1 MNTIIKS
8 LSLLLVTAVFA
19 AVTVDISAQERDRNR
34 DRGERGG
41 DRGERG
47 GDRGERGGDRGE
59 RGGDRGGFDRS
70 QIMERIMD
78 RYRENLGFSVAEWKV
93 VQPKVQTVMDNRIS
107 SASGM
112 MSMFGGSR
120 RGRGGDSSTEKTPTS
135 ELRDLLEKDDASK
148 GDIKAK
154 LAAYR
159 ADRKA
164 REAKLK
170 KAQEDLRQ
178 LLTIKQEAQAVLA
191 GLLN

>member
-1 MNTIIKS
+1 MNTFIKS
-8 LSLLLVTAVFA
+8 LLLLVVTAVFA
-19 AVTVDISAQERDRNR
+19 SVTVDISAQERDRDRDRGNR
-34 DRGERGG
+34 DRGERGN
-41 DRGERG
+41 RGN
-47 GDRGERGGDRGE
+47 
-59 RGGDRGGFDRS
+59 FDRS
-70 QIMERIMD
+70 QIMERIME
-78 RYRENLGFSVAEWKV
+78 RYRENLGISVAEWKV
-93 VQPKVQTVMDNRIS
+93 VQPKVQAVMDNRIS
-107 SASGM
+107 GVSGM

-135 ELRDLLEKDDASK
+135 ELRDLLEKENPAK
-148 GDIKAK
+148 GEIKAK

-178 LLTIKQEAQAVLA
+178 LLTLKQEAQAVLS

>member
-1 MNTIIKS
+1 MNTLIKS
-8 LSLLLVTAVFA
+8 LSLLVVTAVFA
-19 AVTVDISAQERDRNR
+19 GVTVDISAQERDRNR
-34 DRGERGG
+34 DRGNR

-47 GDRGERGGDRGE
+47 QW
-59 RGGDRGGFDRS
+59 DRS

-93 VQPKVQTVMDNRIS
+93 VQPKVQAVMDNRIS
-107 SASGM
+107 GASGM

-120 RGRGGDSSTEKTPTS
+120 RGRGGDSSSEKTPTS

-178 LLTIKQEAQAVLA
+178 FLTIKQEAQAVLA

>member
-1 MNTIIKS
+1 MNTFIKS
-8 LSLLLVTAVFA
+8 LSLLVVTAVFA
-19 AVTVDISAQERDRNR
+19 SVTVDISAQERDRDRDRGNR
-34 DRGERGG
+34 ERGERGN
-41 DRGERG
+41 RGN
-47 GDRGERGGDRGE
+47 
-59 RGGDRGGFDRS
+59 FDRS
-70 QIMERIMD
+70 QIMERIME
-78 RYRENLGFSVAEWKV
+78 RYRENLGISVAEWKV
-93 VQPKVQTVMDNRIS
+93 VQPKVQAVMDNRIS
-107 SASGM
+107 GASGI

-135 ELRDLLEKDDASK
+135 ELRDLLEKDAPSK
-148 GDIKAK
+148 GEIKAK

-178 LLTIKQEAQAVLA
+178 LLTLKQEAQAVLS

>member
-1 MNTIIKS
+1 MNTLIKS
-8 LSLLLVTAVFA
+8 LSLLVVTAVFA
-19 AVTVDISAQERDRNR
+19 GVTVDISAQERDRNR
-34 DRGERGG
+34 DRGNR

-47 GDRGERGGDRGE
+47 QW
-59 RGGDRGGFDRS
+59 DRS

-93 VQPKVQTVMDNRIS
+93 VQPKVQAVMDNRIS
-107 SASGM
+107 GASGM

-120 RGRGGDSSTEKTPTS
+120 RGRGGASSTEKTPTS

-178 LLTIKQEAQAVLA
+178 FLTIKQEAQAVLA

>member
-8 LSLLLVTAVFA
+8 LSLLVVTAVFA
-19 AVTVDISAQERDRNR
+19 SVTVDVSAQERDRNR
-34 DRGERGG
+34 DRGNRERGG
-41 DRGERG
+41 ERG
-47 GDRGERGGDRGE
+47 QW
-59 RGGDRGGFDRS
+59 DRS

-93 VQPKVQTVMDNRIS
+93 VQPKVQAVMDNRIS
-107 SASGM
+107 GASGM

>member
-1 MNTIIKS
+1 MNTLIKS
-8 LSLLLVTAVFA
+8 LSLLVVTAVFA
-19 AVTVDISAQERDRNR
+19 GVTVDISAQERDRNR
-34 DRGERGG
+34 DRGNR

-47 GDRGERGGDRGE
+47 QW
-59 RGGDRGGFDRS
+59 DRS

-93 VQPKVQTVMDNRIS
+93 VQPKVQAVMENRIS
-107 SASGM
+107 GASGM

-135 ELRDLLEKDDASK
+135 ELRDLLEKEKPAK
-148 GDIKAK
+148 GEIKAK

>member
-1 MNTIIKS
+1 MLMNTFIKS
-8 LSLLLVTAVFA
+8 LSLLVVTAVFA
-19 AVTVDISAQERDRNR
+19 SVTVDVSAQERDRNR
-34 DRGERGG
+34 DRGNRERGG
-41 DRGERG
+41 ERG
-47 GDRGERGGDRGE
+47 QW
-59 RGGDRGGFDRS
+59 DRS

-93 VQPKVQTVMDNRIS
+93 VQPKVQAVMDNRIS
-107 SASGM
+107 GASGM

-120 RGRGGDSSTEKTPTS
+120 RGRGGDSSAEKTPTS

-148 GDIKAK
+148 VDIKAK

-159 ADRKA
+159 KDRKA

>member
-8 LSLLLVTAVFA
+8 LSLLVVTAVFGS
-19 AVTVDISAQERDRNR
+19 VTVDVSAQERDRNR

-41 DRGERG
+41 DRGGRG
-47 GDRGERGGDRGE
+47 GDRGG

-70 QIMERIMD
+70 QFMERIMD

-93 VQPKVQTVMDNRIS
+93 VQPKVQAVMDNRIS
-107 SASGM
+107 GVSGM

-148 GDIKAK
+148 GAIKAK

>member
-1 MNTIIKS
+1 MNTLIKS
-8 LSLLLVTAVFA
+8 LSLLVVTAVFA
-19 AVTVDISAQERDRNR
+19 GVTVDISAQERDRNR
-34 DRGERGG
+34 DRGNR

-47 GDRGERGGDRGE
+47 QW
-59 RGGDRGGFDRS
+59 DRS

-93 VQPKVQTVMDNRIS
+93 VQPKVQAVMDNRIS
-107 SASGM
+107 GASGM

-178 LLTIKQEAQAVLA
+178 LLTIKQEAQAGLA

>member
-1 MNTIIKS
+1 MNTLIKS
-8 LSLLLVTAVFA
+8 LSLLVVTAVFA
-19 AVTVDISAQERDRNR
+19 GVTVDISAQERDRNR
-34 DRGERGG
+34 DRGNR

-47 GDRGERGGDRGE
+47 QW
-59 RGGDRGGFDRS
+59 DRS
-70 QIMERIMD
+70 QIMERIME
-78 RYRENLGFSVAEWKV
+78 RYREILGFSVAEWKV
-93 VQPKVQTVMDNRIS
+93 VQPKVQAVMDNRIS
-107 SASGM
+107 GASGM

-178 LLTIKQEAQAVLA
+178 FLTIKQEAQAVLA

>member
-1 MNTIIKS
+1 MLIKS
-8 LSLLLVTAVFA
+8 LSLLVVTAVFA
-19 AVTVDISAQERDRNR
+19 GVTVDISAQERDRNR
-34 DRGERGG
+34 DRGNRE
-41 DRGERG
+41 RGERG
-47 GDRGERGGDRGE
+47 QRGQW
-59 RGGDRGGFDRS
+59 DRS

-93 VQPKVQTVMDNRIS
+93 VQPKVQAVMDNRIS

-135 ELRDLLEKDDASK
+135 ELRDLLEKDAPSK
-148 GDIKAK
+148 GEIKAK

-178 LLTIKQEAQAVLA
+178 LLTLKQEAQAVLS

>member
-1 MNTIIKS
+1 MLMNTFIKS
-8 LSLLLVTAVFA
+8 LSLLVVTAVFA
-19 AVTVDISAQERDRNR
+19 SVTVDISAQERDRNR
-34 DRGERGG
+34 DRGNRERGG
-41 DRGERG
+41 ERG
-47 GDRGERGGDRGE
+47 QW
-59 RGGDRGGFDRS
+59 DRS

-93 VQPKVQTVMDNRIS
+93 VQPKVQAVMDNRIS
-107 SASGM
+107 GASGM

-120 RGRGGDSSTEKTPTS
+120 RGRGGDSSAEKTPTS

-159 ADRKA
+159 KDRKD

>member
-1 MNTIIKS
+1 MNTFIKS
-8 LSLLLVTAVFA
+8 LSLLVVTAVFA
-19 AVTVDISAQERDRNR
+19 SVTVDISAQERDRDRDRGNR
-34 DRGERGG
+34 ERGERGN
-41 DRGERG
+41 RGN
-47 GDRGERGGDRGE
+47 
-59 RGGDRGGFDRS
+59 FDRS
-70 QIMERIMD
+70 QIMERIME
-78 RYRENLGFSVAEWKV
+78 RYRENLGISVAEWKV
-93 VQPKVQTVMDNRIS
+93 VQPKVQAVMDNRIS
-107 SASGM
+107 GASGM
-112 MSMFGGSR
+112 MSFFGGRGS
-120 RGRGGDSSTEKTPTS
+120 RGRDDSSTEKTPTS

>member
-1 MNTIIKS
+1 MNTLIKS
-8 LSLLLVTAVFA
+8 LSLLVVTAVFA
-19 AVTVDISAQERDRNR
+19 GVTVDISAQERDRNR
-34 DRGERGG
+34 DRG
-41 DRGERG
+41 
-47 GDRGERGGDRGE
+47 
-59 RGGDRGGFDRS
+59 GDRGGRDRGQRGEWDRS
-70 QIMERIMD
+70 QIMDRIMD

-93 VQPKVQTVMDNRIS
+93 VRPKVQAVMDNRIS
-107 SASGM
+107 GASGM

-135 ELRDLLEKDDASK
+135 ELRDLLEKEDASK

-178 LLTIKQEAQAVLA
+178 FLTIKQEAQAVLA

>member
-8 LSLLLVTAVFA
+8 LSLLVVTAVFA
-19 AVTVDISAQERDRNR
+19 SVTVDVSAQERDRNR
-34 DRGERGG
+34 DRGNRERG
-41 DRGERG
+41 GERG
-47 GDRGERGGDRGE
+47 GERGQW
-59 RGGDRGGFDRS
+59 DRS
-70 QIMERIMD
+70 QIMDRIMD

-93 VQPKVQTVMDNRIS
+93 VRPKVQAVMDNRIS
-107 SASGM
+107 GASGM
-112 MSMFGGSR
+112 MSMFGGGSR
-120 RGRGGDSSTEKTPTS
+120 RGRGGSSSDEKTPTS

-178 LLTIKQEAQAVLA
+178 LLTLKQEAQAVLS

>member
-8 LSLLLVTAVFA
+8 LSLLVVTAVFA
-19 AVTVDISAQERDRNR
+19 SVTVDISAQERDSNR
-34 DRGERGG
+34 DRGNRERG
-41 DRGERG
+41 DRGG
-47 GDRGERGGDRGE
+47 

-70 QIMERIMD
+70 QIMDRIMD

-93 VQPKVQTVMDNRIS
+93 VRPKVQAVMDNRIS
-107 SASGM
+107 GASGM
-112 MSMFGGSR
+112 MSMFGGGSR
-120 RGRGGDSSTEKTPTS
+120 RGRGGSSSDEKTPTS
-135 ELRDLLEKDDASK
+135 DLRDLLEKENPAK

>member
-1 MNTIIKS
+1 MNTLIKS
-8 LSLLLVTAVFA
+8 LSLLVVTGVFA
-19 AVTVDISAQERDRNR
+19 SVTVDVSAQERDRNR
-34 DRGERGG
+34 DRENRERG
-41 DRGERG
+41 DRGG
-47 GDRGERGGDRGE
+47 

-70 QIMERIMD
+70 QFMERIMD

-93 VQPKVQTVMDNRIS
+93 VQPKVQAVMDNRIS
-107 SASGM
+107 GASGM

-178 LLTIKQEAQAVLA
+178 LLTIKQEAQAVLS

>member
-1 MNTIIKS
+1 MNTFIKS
-8 LSLLLVTAVFA
+8 LSLLVVTAVFA
-19 AVTVDISAQERDRNR
+19 SVTVDISAQERDRDRDRGNR
-34 DRGERGG
+34 ERGERGN
-41 DRGERG
+41 RGN
-47 GDRGERGGDRGE
+47 
-59 RGGDRGGFDRS
+59 FDRS
-70 QIMERIMD
+70 QIMERIME
-78 RYRENLGFSVAEWKV
+78 RYRENLGISVAEWKV
-93 VQPKVQTVMDNRIS
+93 VQPKVQAVMDNRIS
-107 SASGM
+107 GASGM

-135 ELRDLLEKDDASK
+135 ELRDLLEKDAPSK
-148 GDIKAK
+148 GEIKAK

-178 LLTIKQEAQAVLA
+178 LLTLKQEAQAVLS

>member
-8 LSLLLVTAVFA
+8 LSLLVVTAVFA
-19 AVTVDISAQERDRNR
+19 GVTVDISAQERDRNR

-41 DRGERG
+41 DRGG
-47 GDRGERGGDRGE
+47 

-93 VQPKVQTVMDNRIS
+93 VQPKVQAVMDNRIS
-107 SASGM
+107 GASGM

-120 RGRGGDSSTEKTPTS
+120 RGRGGNSSTEKTPTS

>member
-1 MNTIIKS
+1 MNTLIKS
-8 LSLLLVTAVFA
+8 LSLLVVTGVFA
-19 AVTVDISAQERDRNR
+19 SVTVDVSAQERDRNR
-34 DRGERGG
+34 DRENRERG
-41 DRGERG
+41 DRGG
-47 GDRGERGGDRGE
+47 

-93 VQPKVQTVMDNRIS
+93 VQPKVQAVMDNRIS
-107 SASGM
+107 GASGM

-178 LLTIKQEAQAVLA
+178 LLTIKQEAQAVLS

>member
-1 MNTIIKS
+1 MLMNTFIKS
-8 LSLLLVTAVFA
+8 LSLLVVTAVFA
-19 AVTVDISAQERDRNR
+19 SVTVDVSAQERDRNR
-34 DRGERGG
+34 DRGNRERGG
-41 DRGERG
+41 ERG
-47 GDRGERGGDRGE
+47 QW
-59 RGGDRGGFDRS
+59 DRS

-93 VQPKVQTVMDNRIS
+93 VQPKVQAVMDNRIS
-107 SASGM
+107 GASGM

-120 RGRGGDSSTEKTPTS
+120 RGRGGDSSAEKTPTS
-135 ELRDLLEKDDASK
+135 ELRDLLEKENPAK

>member
-8 LSLLLVTAVFA
+8 LSLLVVTAVFA
-19 AVTVDISAQERDRNR
+19 SVTVDVSAQERDRNR

-47 GDRGERGGDRGE
+47 GDRGERGGDRGG

-93 VQPKVQTVMDNRIS
+93 VQPKVQAVMDNRIS
-107 SASGM
+107 GASGM

>member
-8 LSLLLVTAVFA
+8 LSLLVVTAVFGS
-19 AVTVDISAQERDRNR
+19 VTVDVSAQERDRNR
-34 DRGERGG
+34 DRGNRERGG
-41 DRGERG
+41 ERG
-47 GDRGERGGDRGE
+47 QW
-59 RGGDRGGFDRS
+59 DRS
-70 QIMERIMD
+70 QIMDRIMD

-93 VQPKVQTVMDNRIS
+93 VRPKVQAVMDNRIS
-107 SASGM
+107 GASGM
-112 MSMFGGSR
+112 MSMFGGGSR
-120 RGRGGDSSTEKTPTS
+120 RGRGGSSSDEKTPTS
-135 ELRDLLEKDDASK
+135 DLRDLLEKENPAK

>member
-1 MNTIIKS
+1 MNTLIKS
-8 LSLLLVTAVFA
+8 LSLLVVTAVFA
-19 AVTVDISAQERDRNR
+19 GVTVDISAQERDRNR
-34 DRGERGG
+34 DRGNRE
-41 DRGERG
+41 RGERG
-47 GDRGERGGDRGE
+47 ERGQW
-59 RGGDRGGFDRS
+59 DRS

-93 VQPKVQTVMDNRIS
+93 VQPKVQAVMDNRIS
-107 SASGM
+107 GASGM

-135 ELRDLLEKDDASK
+135 ELRDLLEKDAPSK
-148 GDIKAK
+148 EEIKAK

-178 LLTIKQEAQAVLA
+178 LLTLKQEAQAVLS

>member
-1 MNTIIKS
+1 MNTLIKS
-8 LSLLLVTAVFA
+8 LSLLVVTAVFA
-19 AVTVDISAQERDRNR
+19 GVTVDISAQERDRNR
-34 DRGERGG
+34 DRGNR

-47 GDRGERGGDRGE
+47 QW
-59 RGGDRGGFDRS
+59 DRS

-93 VQPKVQTVMDNRIS
+93 VQPKVQAVMDNRIS
-107 SASGM
+107 GASGM

-178 LLTIKQEAQAVLA
+178 FLTIKQEAQAVLA
-191 GLLN
+191 RLLN

>member
-1 MNTIIKS
+1 MNTLIKS
-8 LSLLLVTAVFA
+8 LSLLVVTAVFA
-19 AVTVDISAQERDRNR
+19 GVTVDISAQERDRNR
-34 DRGERGG
+34 DRG
-41 DRGERG
+41 
-47 GDRGERGGDRGE
+47 
-59 RGGDRGGFDRS
+59 GDRGGRDRGQRGEWDRS
-70 QIMERIMD
+70 QIMDRIMD

-93 VQPKVQTVMDNRIS
+93 VRPKVQAVMDNRIS
-107 SASGM
+107 GASGM

-135 ELRDLLEKDDASK
+135 ELRDLLEKEDASK

>member
-1 MNTIIKS
+1 MNTLIKS
-8 LSLLLVTAVFA
+8 LSLLVVTGVFA
-19 AVTVDISAQERDRNR
+19 SVTVDVSAQERDRNR

-41 DRGERG
+41 DRGG
-47 GDRGERGGDRGE
+47 

-70 QIMERIMD
+70 QFMERIMD

-93 VQPKVQTVMDNRIS
+93 VQPKVQAVMDNRIS
-107 SASGM
+107 GASGM

-120 RGRGGDSSTEKTPTS
+120 RGRDSSTEKTPTS

>member
-8 LSLLLVTAVFA
+8 LSLLVVTAVFA
-19 AVTVDISAQERDRNR
+19 SVTVDVSAQERDRNR
-34 DRGERGG
+34 DRGNRERGG
-41 DRGERG
+41 ERG
-47 GDRGERGGDRGE
+47 QW
-59 RGGDRGGFDRS
+59 DRS

-93 VQPKVQTVMDNRIS
+93 VQPKVQAVMDNRIS
-107 SASGM
+107 GASGM

-120 RGRGGDSSTEKTPTS
+120 RGRGGISSTEKTPTS

-164 REAKLK
+164 RETKLK

>member
-1 MNTIIKS
+1 
-8 LSLLLVTAVFA
+8 
-19 AVTVDISAQERDRNR
+19 
-34 DRGERGG
+34 
-41 DRGERG
+41 
-47 GDRGERGGDRGE
+47 
-59 RGGDRGGFDRS
+59 
-70 QIMERIMD
+70 ME
-78 RYRENLGFSVAEWKV
+78 RYRENLGISVAEWKV
-93 VQPKVQTVMDNRIS
+93 VQPKVQAVMDNRIS
-107 SASGM
+107 GASGM

-120 RGRGGDSSTEKTPTS
+120 RGRDSSTEKTPTS

-178 LLTIKQEAQAVLA
+178 LLTLKQEAQAVLS

>member
-1 MNTIIKS
+1 MNTLIKS
-8 LSLLLVTAVFA
+8 LSLLVVTAVFA
-19 AVTVDISAQERDRNR
+19 GVTVDISAQERDRNR
-34 DRGERGG
+34 DRGNR

-47 GDRGERGGDRGE
+47 QW
-59 RGGDRGGFDRS
+59 DRS

-78 RYRENLGFSVAEWKV
+78 RYRENIGFSVAEWKV
-93 VQPKVQTVMDNRIS
+93 VQPKVQAVMDNRIS
-107 SASGM
+107 GASGM
-112 MSMFGGSR
+112 MSKFGGSR

>member
-1 MNTIIKS
+1 MNTLIKS
-8 LSLLLVTAVFA
+8 LSLLVVTGVFA
-19 AVTVDISAQERDRNR
+19 SVTVDVSAQERDRNR
-34 DRGERGG
+34 DRENRERG
-41 DRGERG
+41 DRGG
-47 GDRGERGGDRGE
+47 

-70 QIMERIMD
+70 QFMERIMD

-93 VQPKVQTVMDNRIS
+93 VQPKVQAVMDNRIS
-107 SASGM
+107 GASGI